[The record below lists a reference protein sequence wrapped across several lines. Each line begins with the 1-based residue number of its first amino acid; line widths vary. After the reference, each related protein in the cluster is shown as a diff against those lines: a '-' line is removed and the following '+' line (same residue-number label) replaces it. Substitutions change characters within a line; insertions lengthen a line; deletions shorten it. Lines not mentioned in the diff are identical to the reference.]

1 MVITTSDGFIKLY
14 VMNRAAPEPGFALAK
29 SYMIHA
35 SGITAACQVLLVSK
49 VGSAASQSPSFYPG
63 ECFACSS

>member
-1 MVITTSDGFIKLY
+1 MVITTSDGFIKRY
-14 VMNRAAPEPGFALAK
+14 VMNRAAPEPSFALTK

-35 SGITAACQVLLVSK
+35 SGITAACQVLLISK
-49 VGSAASQSPSFYPG
+49 LGSTASQSSSFYPD